1 MTRPVRAAAA
11 LSLVLTLLVAVA
23 VSAQTGGGSSSAPS
37 FDPSS
42 SRFTVAVIPD
52 TQYLFDDDRGDSEPV
67 TAAFN
72 WMVGN
77 RGAKNIAFAA
87 GLGDLTQDGLQ
98 NEVDRADAA
107 YQILDRAKV
116 PYSVLAGN
124 HDVPG
129 GDDTRPETPFSKA
142 FGPHRYAGVPTFVGA
157 SANGG
162 YNTAHKFTAGGRQWL
177 VLALDWRISAA
188 GTAWAQG
195 ILNANRT
202 VPTIVTTHETLSG
215 AAADGTATLS
225 SYGNTLWT
233 NLIKK
238 NDQIILSLSGHNWPV
253 GRTTLKNDFGHD
265 VYLNLADYQ
274 DMYYGG
280 AGMIRTYAFDLDR
293 NTIDVETFSPWIQD
307 QKEADRNV
315 HERQLLER
323 TEPQSRFSLPVDFKA
338 LAQRLDPKPAPAE
351 VATDALKLPGTV
363 ALWRPSGAGNVTK
376 LEDLSGNGND
386 LTPTTLANSTGEQAQ
401 ISVNDDHGD
410 DQPSANSLKFTAN
423 KSQRRGTY
431 LRTADDAPLNKNE
444 FKNGYTFEAFVK
456 LPASCCNSNAWMGIL
471 GQQGTGRDLG
481 RTKDD
486 PDESAIALA
495 LSGGAELQWAV
506 WPTNTDRN
514 ITAWGHGMASQR
526 WTHVAAVNDG
536 RYTDLYIDGALMGR
550 NPLSPAIGLGSTGKH
565 WMLGATDYGNV
576 VEQTFNGLIGD
587 VRISDRALP
596 PTKFM
601 NAARTPVT
609 NEATTATLSGR
620 TLEVAVAGAAS
631 TAAIQVVEPRT
642 GDRFDLGTVAVSGG
656 KAQATVSDFQ
666 FAALGDGARVEV
678 ALDGKPNATLHL
690 RADGKAPQPTAKDEE
705 QATAGGTVAATLS
718 LTLAGTPTFG
728 AFTPGVTKEYTAAA
742 KATVVS
748 TAADATLT
756 VSDPGYLAN
765 GVFSLPEPLRV
776 ELSKTAW
783 AGPTTNEDVNL
794 TFKQLV
800 KDTDAL
806 RTGAYTRSL
815 TFTLATTTP

>member
-1 MTRPVRAAAA
+1 MNRPVRAAAA

-23 VSAQTGGGSSSAPS
+23 VSAQTGGGSSAAPS
-37 FDPSS
+37 FDPGSN
-42 SRFTVAVIPD
+42 RFTVAVIPD

-72 WMVGN
+72 WMVEN

-87 GLGDLTQDGLQ
+87 GLGDVTQDGLQ

-107 YQILDRAKV
+107 YKILDRAKL

-124 HDVPG
+124 HDINSG
-129 GDDTRPETPFSKA
+129 TNDTRPESPFSKA
-142 FGPHRYAGVPTFVGA
+142 FGPQRYAGMPTYLGA
-157 SANGG
+157 SANG
-162 YNTAHKFTAGGRQWL
+162 YNSAHRFTAGGRQWL
-177 VLALDWRISAA
+177 VLALDWRLSTT
-188 GTAWAQG
+188 GTAWAQS
-195 ILNANRT
+195 ILDANKT
-202 VPTIVTTHETLSG
+202 VPTIVTTHETLG
-215 AAADGTATLS
+215 GNAAGDASLT
-225 SYGNTLWT
+225 SYGQTLWT

-238 NDQIILSLSGHNWPV
+238 NDQVILSLSGHNWPV
-253 GRTTLKNDFGHD
+253 ARTTLKNDFGHD

-293 NTIDVETFSPWIQD
+293 NTIDVETFSPWIQR

-315 HERQLLER
+315 HERQLMER

-351 VATDALKLPGTV
+351 VATDALKVPGTV
-363 ALWRPSGAGNVTK
+363 ALWRPSGTGTVAK

-386 LTPTTLANSTGEQAQ
+386 LTPTTLSGSTGEQTAV
-401 ISVNDDHGD
+401 SVNDDHGD
-410 DQPSANSLKFTAN
+410 DQPSAKSLKFTAN

-431 LRTADDAPLNKNE
+431 LRTADTAPLNTNE
-444 FKNGYTFEAFVK
+444 FKAGYTFEAFIK

-506 WPTNTDRN
+506 WPTSTDRN
-514 ITAWGHGMASQR
+514 ITAWGHGMTSQR

-550 NPLSPAIGLGSTGKH
+550 NPLSPAVGLGSTGKH

-587 VRISDRALP
+587 VRIVDRALP
-596 PTKFM
+596 SSKFM
-601 NAARTPVT
+601 NAARTPVAS
-609 NEATTATLSGR
+609 EATTATLIGR
-620 TLEVAVAGAAS
+620 TIEVAVTGAAS
-631 TAAIQVVEPRT
+631 TAAAGVVEPHT
-642 GDRFDLGTVAVSGG
+642 GDRFDLGTAAVTDG
-656 KAQATVSDFQ
+656 KARFTISDFQ

-690 RADGKAPQPTAKDEE
+690 RADGKAPQPTAKDE
-705 QATAGGTVAATLS
+705 QPATAGGTVAATLS

-756 VSDPGYLAN
+756 VSDPGHLAN
-765 GVFSLPEPLRV
+765 GAFSLPEPLRV

-783 AGPTTNEDVNL
+783 SAPTANEEVDVA
-794 TFKQLV
+794 FKQLV
-800 KDTDAL
+800 KATDAL